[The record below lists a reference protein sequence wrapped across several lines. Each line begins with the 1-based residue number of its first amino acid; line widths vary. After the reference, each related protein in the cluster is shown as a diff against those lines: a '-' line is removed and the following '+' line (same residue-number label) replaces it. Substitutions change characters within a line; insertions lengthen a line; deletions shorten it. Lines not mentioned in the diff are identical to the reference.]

1 MSRETPLK
9 RILDDGIITPP
20 GRGRLACRGQGSSP
34 PATSPGSATSPRRTP
49 PLSDGSAAR
58 GGCHHCS
65 KVSPMPPPRF
75 RLHTLMVARAFRLA
89 VAFLTVIPVRLGDGE
104 VTEADLA
111 ASRFA
116 YPVVG
121 IAIGLML
128 AAWSEALRLWGIG
141 PAPAAFLLVAAGVA
155 ITGGLHLD
163 GLADTGDGLF
173 LRGDAS
179 RRLAV
184 MCDPHVGSFGVT
196 AIVLVLLGKY
206 AALSHA
212 TGPGRSLAVLGAATV
227 GRTLILVAAGS
238 SRYARLDGTG
248 RVLIG
253 AATPSDAFVAASG
266 TLAFGAAGRPS
277 RAGRR
282 GRRPRPRLGPDAIYL
297 TQARRYHRGYS
308 GGPGRVDGVGVPGDL
323 AIRAHSG
330 GQIVGWAVLRMTPM
344 ASFPSSMILSFARE
358 NVTRMSVTIGILGR
372 FASRRTTAGVDNQR
386 MSLLMRRGFG
396 DDPGG
401 SSGGKGACMG
411 EMILVLGGS
420 RSGKSRLAERLAGE
434 AGPVTYVATAGRDD
448 SDLEMVARIER
459 HRANRPRDWATMEV
473 PRGLESVLPG
483 LVAREG
489 AVVIDCLTLWVSN
502 LILGLGGAALEDE
515 AVLAAVDRAAAA
527 AQGAGAGHLGL
538 QRGRLGHRPGEPP
551 GPAVRRRPGV
561 GESAPGG
568 RERRGPPLRGGALDP
583 AQVSGGR
590 SGTGSDSREGI
601 T

>member
-1 MSRETPLK
+1 
-9 RILDDGIITPP
+9 
-20 GRGRLACRGQGSSP
+20 
-34 PATSPGSATSPRRTP
+34 
-49 PLSDGSAAR
+49 
-58 GGCHHCS
+58 
-65 KVSPMPPPRF
+65 MPPPRF

-111 ASRFA
+111 VSRFA

-121 IAIGLML
+121 IAIGLVL
-128 AAWSEALRLWGIG
+128 AAWSEALRLWGID

-184 MCDPHVGSFGVT
+184 MRDPHVGSFGVT

-227 GRTLILVAAGS
+227 GRTLILVAAGT

-266 TLAFGAAGRPS
+266 TLAFGALLAGRAGLAAAAAALGLAWGLTRYAS
-277 RAGRR
+277 RK
-282 GRRPRPRLGPDAIYL
+282 LGGITGDILGALVELTELVFLVIY
-297 TQARRYHRGYS
+297 
-308 GGPGRVDGVGVPGDL
+308 
-323 AIRAHSG
+323 AIRAHPG
-330 GQIVGWAVLRMTPM
+330 RQIVGWALLRMTQM
-344 ASFPSSMILSFARE
+344 ASFPSSMILGFARQ

-489 AVVIDCLTLWVSN
+489 AVVIDCLTLWLSN

-515 AVLAAVDRAAAA
+515 EVLETVDRAAAA
-527 AQGAGAGHLGL
+527 A
-538 QRGRLGHRPGEPP
+538 RGRARVVWVSNEVGSGIV
-551 GPAVRRRPGV
+551 PANPLARRFADVQGWANQRL
-561 GESAPGG
+561 A
-568 RERRGPPLRGGALDP
+568 A
-583 AQVSGGR
+583 A
-590 SGTGSDSREGI
+590 SDAVHLCVAGLSIRLK
-601 T
+601 